1 MTKSN
6 NSRPVRF
13 HLALLRMR
21 ENKGLRRIAALANVV
36 GLTHLAQGGAQLV
49 VKLVSLGRVHPSRP
63 CTRENASRVL
73 YTWLTAFIDNSL
85 EGLSDTTLLV
95 SKLGTNA
102 KAIRYHISQSRKY
115 WKAFE
120 IEFEA

>member
-1 MTKSN
+1 M
-6 NSRPVRF
+6 P
-13 HLALLRMR
+13 
-21 ENKGLRRIAALANVV
+21 
-36 GLTHLAQGGAQLV
+36 
-49 VKLVSLGRVHPSRP
+49 
-63 CTRENASRVL
+63 ASAF
-73 YTWLTAFIDNSL
+73 YTPALTAFIDNSL

-102 KAIRYHISQSRKY
+102 KVRYHISQSRKY